1 MSIKF
6 NNDTVY
12 NISNELF
19 KFLKSHKYKE
29 FIDIL
34 NNNKNILEDIINIR
48 DEMNT
53 YLISYAILYNQI
65 DIIKILIEN
74 GAKIDILD
82 SDERTILYIPIK
94 YKYDDISDYLIDV
107 NNNNLGINI
116 LDIKD
121 KNNNTAI
128 NYALETKN
136 IKIIKKILEA
146 GGNLYTLNSAGYNIL
161 HLSVFSRDYEICKE
175 IIKYINN
182 INIKCNT
189 GETALHIAINLKEF
203 EIAKLLI
210 DNDINIDAQDFSHEF
225 TAIHYAASTGQNK
238 IIEYLIMKNAN
249 INIQDIYGN
258 TALHYAIIEDNFD
271 VINLLINNKKKE
283 SYINFNLWNIHGDL
297 PLHLIL
303 EKYSSKYDMFLEQFI
318 SKTNITIRNN
328 EGISSFMYIIGYDLW
343 KQYKDI
349 LVMKKLDIFSKNKN
363 GKYIIEMI
371 KREEKEEFLN
381 LIVDSYYNRLISS
394 KDSWQSEWENLCS
407 RQDLN
412 DTTLK
417 KYFKK
422 SLSTTDELKSEC
434 SKIIKKSILDNI
446 KLLENKDIS
455 CPLTSFPQFK
465 NKICIKISE
474 GDSLSVCTFTG
485 NTLDIL
491 LGLIYLLNKHKNTCS
506 ILSTDFIENK
516 SLYQFYKSN
525 GILMSSK
532 SEFLNFEIIWVNQ
545 KLFIVENFFEKIN
558 TCIRK
563 KSEFIIIPLGIEI
576 PEGSHANYLIYD
588 VKNNI
593 IERFEPH
600 GSTTPPG
607 FNYNPNLLDDLLLA
621 RFKLINENIK
631 YLNPSQYLPKI
642 SFQLLDIF
650 ETSKKKIG
658 DPGGFCALWA
668 VWYVDMRISYS
679 NLDPKTFV
687 YKLIK
692 YIKSQNISV
701 KNMIRNYAV
710 NIIKDRDEILA
721 AAGLDINDW
730 LNSEYNDTHLNLIVN
745 KIKEKIE
752 KL

>member
-6 NNDTVY
+6 NNDTNY
-12 NISNELF
+12 NISNQLF
-19 KFLKSHKYKE
+19 KFLKSHKYSDLK
-29 FIDIL
+29 DLL

-48 DEMNT
+48 DDTNT

-65 DIIKILIEN
+65 DIVKILIEN
-74 GAKIDILD
+74 AAKIDILD
-82 SDERTILYIPIK
+82 SDEKSILYVPIK
-94 YKYDDISDYLIDV
+94 YKYDDITNCLIDA

-121 KNNNTAI
+121 KNNNTPI
-128 NYALETKN
+128 NYALESKN
-136 IKIIKKILEA
+136 ITIIKKILEA
-146 GGNLYTLNSAGYNIL
+146 GANLYTLNSAGYNIL
-161 HLSVFSRDYEICKE
+161 HLSVFSRNYEICKE
-175 IIKYINN
+175 IIKYTNN
-182 INIKCNT
+182 INIKCKT
-189 GETALHIAINLKEF
+189 GESALHIAINLKEF

-210 DNDINIDAQDFSHEF
+210 DNNININAQDFSHEF

-238 IIEYLIMKNAN
+238 IIEYLILKNAN

-271 VINLLINNKKKE
+271 VINLLINNKNKE
-283 SYINFNLWNIHGDL
+283 SDINFNLWNIHGDL

-303 EKYSSKYDMFLEQFI
+303 EKYTSKYDVFLEHFI

-328 EGISSFMYIIGYDLW
+328 EGISSFMFIIGYNLW

-349 LVMKKLDIFSKNKN
+349 LVMKKLDIFAKNKN
-363 GKYIIEMI
+363 GNYIIEMI
-371 KREEKEEFLN
+371 KKEDKDEFLN
-381 LIVDSYYNRLISS
+381 LVIESYYNRLISS

-412 DTTLK
+412 DTALK

-422 SLSTTDELKSEC
+422 SLETTDDLKNEC
-434 SKIIKKSILDNI
+434 SKIIKKSILENI
-446 KLLENKDIS
+446 KLIENKNIS

-465 NKICIKISE
+465 NKICIKITE
-474 GDSLSVCTFTG
+474 GESLSVCTFTG

-491 LGLIYLLNKHKNTCS
+491 LGLIFLLNKHKNTCS
-506 ILSTDFIENK
+506 ILSTDFVENK
-516 SLYQFYKSN
+516 SLYQFYKSI

-545 KLFIVENFFEKIN
+545 KLFIVENFFEKIS
-558 TCIRK
+558 TCIKK
-563 KSEFIIIPLGIEI
+563 KSDFIIIPLGIEI

-621 RFKLINENIK
+621 RFKLVNENIQ
-631 YLNPSQYLPKI
+631 YLKPSQYLPKI

-658 DPGGFCALWA
+658 DPEGFCALWA